1 MARKAHRTR
10 KNRRGSGRKK
20 IKMTRGRK
28 ATLKKRCKKYRKR
41 VKKTNLGVVKRDQQL
56 VGVNL
61 VVNTH
66 QVINVV
72 SVVVLVKTVSY
83 K

>member
-28 ATLKKRCKKYRKR
+28 ATLKKR
-41 VKKTNLGVVKRDQQL
+41 
-56 VGVNL
+56 
-61 VVNTH
+61 
-66 QVINVV
+66 
-72 SVVVLVKTVSY
+72 
-83 K
+83 